1 MVWAACDLGVA
12 ASALDAAA
20 WDGSGEQKCG
30 TLNAGM
36 SLRCACVPCFTPCPP
51 PSPAWRP
58 QVLSLSQLNTVVL
71 EHSSKILA
79 AAEARKAALG
89 ITPSPSAASKAP
101 TPVWGGKLGAKP
113 GAKAGKGKRKARGKG
128 LEEEVLDVE
137 MSVVAPEPEAYCPEL
152 QAFLL
157 RLADGLKP
165 VQEALKQR
173 QVRGNRA

>member
-1 MVWAACDLGVA
+1 M
-12 ASALDAAA
+12 
-20 WDGSGEQKCG
+20 
-30 TLNAGM
+30 
-36 SLRCACVPCFTPCPP
+36 
-51 PSPAWRP
+51 
-58 QVLSLSQLNTVVL
+58 LSLSQLNTVVL

-79 AAEARKAALG
+79 AAEARKTALG

-101 TPVWGGKLGAKP
+101 TPVWGGKP

-128 LEEEVLDVE
+128 LEEEALDVE

-173 QVRGNRA
+173 QVRGNRT